1 MSIRDFAAHLGVS
14 DRMISRWEAAGDRIQ
29 PRPVNQGAL
38 DTSLNRATEHER
50 ERFVALLR
58 SHGFTAARANL
69 AYVSEDLALESA
81 ENAPLRAGSRTPPAW
96 DDPPAGLPTRYDQK
110 LAEMSGFDGHTGWV
124 VSPLARDVTRLGS
137 DLAIARDSG
146 AS

>member
-1 MSIRDFAAHLGVS
+1 MTVLRWSGVEVRALREARRMSIRDFAAHLGVS

-58 SHGFTAARANL
+58 
-69 AYVSEDLALESA
+69 
-81 ENAPLRAGSRTPPAW
+81 APMQNS
-96 DDPPAGLPTRYDQK
+96 PT
-110 LAEMSGFDGHTGWV
+110 
-124 VSPLARDVTRLGS
+124 
-137 DLAIARDSG
+137 
-146 AS
+146 